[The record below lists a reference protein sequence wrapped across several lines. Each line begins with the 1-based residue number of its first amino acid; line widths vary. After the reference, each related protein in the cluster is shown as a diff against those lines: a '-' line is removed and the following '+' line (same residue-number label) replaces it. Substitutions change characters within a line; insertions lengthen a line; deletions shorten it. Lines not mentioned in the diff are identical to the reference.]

1 MKVCSQLTARARY
14 RRKNK
19 SVLHRQNGAARRFAE
34 EMESSGTA
42 SAIRGKPGNARYE
55 YFQPLDDAETVLLID
70 SWTDQTALD
79 AHHASP
85 EMQTIMRLREK
96 YGLTVKAERFT
107 SESVPERD
115 KEFLK

>member
-1 MKVCSQLTARARY
+1 MPRKWRAAEPRRRY
-14 RRKNK
+14 
-19 SVLHRQNGAARRFAE
+19 AA
-34 EMESSGTA
+34 SL
-42 SAIRGKPGNARYE
+42 GNAGYE
-55 YFQPLDDAETVLLID
+55 YFQPLDDADTVLLID